1 MPNPSFKPTRYGRQ
15 RNSNVRHHL
24 NVRPIT
30 PTEYEAARLLLQANN
45 WGARVSDLT
54 VFAELV
60 ARSQIALV
68 AVEGSQVVGFL
79 RAITDNIFNG
89 YISMVVVAEPYRGQ
103 GIGTSLVK
111 AAMGERP
118 EMTWVLQAGRT
129 GVSAFY
135 EKLGFNVSEVAM
147 ECPGQRR

>member
-1 MPNPSFKPTRYGRQ
+1 M
-15 RNSNVRHHL
+15 

-45 WGARVSDLT
+45 WGARVSDPA

-68 AVEGSQVVGFL
+68 AVDGTQVVGFL
-79 RAITDNIFNG
+79 RGITDNIFNG

-103 GIGTSLVK
+103 GIGTTLVK
-111 AAMGERP
+111 AAMGDRP
-118 EMTWVLQAGRT
+118 EVTWVLRAGRT

-147 ECPGQRR
+147 ERPGQRR